1 MPAWTNPS
9 APPPP
14 PGVVLHPRAQD
25 RLAPPRS
32 IAPGH
37 ELAPLVERHWLLSW
51 DLPAQQRFPGSL
63 VPQLSHNLTH
73 EVGSGRPGIPYDAV
87 VVTGVPTRR
96 FDVDLAGRGY
106 VLGTK
111 FRPGALAAV
120 SDVPAGAL
128 TDRTVLADEV
138 LPRAVMDAYAA
149 ADDPGDPEVFR
160 HTVEQALVS
169 LLDRVDPAWVEVH
182 EAVLNIATDPSL
194 TTVARLV
201 VETGSSE
208 RTLQRQFTRFVG
220 VSPKRVISRYRLQD
234 AVAALD
240 ARTDESLADLAARLG
255 FFDQAHLAREFTRFV
270 GIAPSAY
277 RAGRPVRG

>member
-9 APPPP
+9 AQTPP
-14 PGVVLHPRAQD
+14 PGVVLHPSAQAQA
-25 RLAPPRS
+25 APPRS
-32 IAPGH
+32 IEPGP

-63 VPQLSHNLTH
+63 VPHLSHNLTH

-96 FDVDLAGRGY
+96 FDVDLVGRGH

-111 FRPGALAAV
+111 FHPGALAAV
-120 SDVPAGAL
+120 IDVPARAL
-128 TDRTVLADEV
+128 TDRTVLADAV
-138 LPRAVMDAYAA
+138 LPRAVVDAYAG
-149 ADDPGDPEVFR
+149 ADDPGDPEAFR
-160 HTVEQALVS
+160 HTVEPALAT

-182 EAVLNIATDPSL
+182 AAVLRIAADPWL

-201 VETGSSE
+201 AETGSSE
-208 RTLQRQFTRFVG
+208 RTLQRQFARYVG
-220 VSPKRVISRYRLQD
+220 VAPKRVITRYRLHD

-240 ARTDESLADLAARLG
+240 ASTDESLADLAARLG

-277 RAGRPVRG
+277 RAGRPVRD